1 MSKKYRILSL
11 VIQPIIVLDDGKEL
25 IKCETSPR
33 EVTLKELED
42 LPDKIKAELELM
54 NNQLSEEG
62 TEEEDDNNET

>member
-11 VIQPIIVLDDGKEL
+11 VIQPVIVLDDGEEL
-25 IKCETSPR
+25 IMCEATPR

-54 NNQLSEEG
+54 NNQLSEAQE
-62 TEEEDDNNET
+62 TEE

>member
-54 NNQLSEEG
+54 TNQLSDEF
-62 TEEEDDNNET
+62 DNASDV